1 MLAGHA
7 VPTIGVP
14 DDREETALL
23 ESATTGVSEPKLESV
38 RVRDGGSPRRT
49 PIRFALEPV
58 PPFRLDLTV
67 WALRRRPHNAID
79 RWDGHTYGRAL
90 RLRGQAVAEVEVHQ
104 TAPPES
110 PRLVVSVA
118 ADRPVRQARTEVT
131 AVLQRMLGLDVDL
144 SDFYHQAGHDPHLR
158 PLVQRFRGLKPPR
171 FPSLFECLAN
181 AIACQQLT
189 LTVGIELL
197 NRLTERYGR
206 AAGGASGTAPRA
218 FPDPADLT
226 ISDTDTVR
234 SLGFSTAKAHAL
246 IELAQRISEGGI
258 DLERLAA
265 ADDQIASA
273 ALQRL
278 RGIGRWSAE
287 YALLRGLGRLA
298 VFPADDVGARNNLQ
312 RFLGVDPD
320 MDYEAV
326 RRAVAP
332 WAPSAGFV
340 YFHLLLDRVDRAGW
354 LTDASMSSCADAT

>member
-1 MLAGHA
+1 M
-7 VPTIGVP
+7 
-14 DDREETALL
+14 
-23 ESATTGVSEPKLESV
+23 ESATTGVSEPNPESA
-38 RVRDGGSPRRT
+38 RARGGGSPRGT
-49 PIRFALEPV
+49 PIRFALEPT

-79 RWDGHTYGRAL
+79 RWDGHTYRRAL
-90 RLRGQAVAEVEVHQ
+90 RLSGQAVAEAEVHQ

-118 ADRPVRQARTEVT
+118 TDPSVHRARAEVT
-131 AVLQRMLGLDVDL
+131 AALQRMLGLDVDL
-144 SDFYHQAGHDPHLR
+144 SDFYRRAGHDPHLR
-158 PLVQRFRGLKPPR
+158 PLVQRFRGVKPPR
-171 FPSLFECLAN
+171 FPSLFECLTN

-197 NRLTERYGR
+197 NRLTERYGD
-206 AAGGASGTAPRA
+206 AAAGASGTAPHA
-218 FPDPADLT
+218 FPDPADLAT
-226 ISDTDTVR
+226 SDTDTIR

-246 IELAQRISEGGI
+246 IELAQRISEGGL
-258 DLERLAA
+258 DLERLVA
-265 ADDQIASA
+265 ADDQTASV

-312 RFLGVDPD
+312 RFLGLDPD

-326 RRAVAP
+326 RRAVSP
-332 WAPSAGFV
+332 WAPSAGLV

-354 LTDASMSSCADAT
+354 LTDASMSSCANAT